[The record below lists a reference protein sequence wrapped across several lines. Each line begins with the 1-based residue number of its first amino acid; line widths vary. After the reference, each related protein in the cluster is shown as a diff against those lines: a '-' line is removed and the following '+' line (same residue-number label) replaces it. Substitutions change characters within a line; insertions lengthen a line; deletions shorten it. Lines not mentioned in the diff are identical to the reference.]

1 MMVRKKNRW
10 LTHVLLTLLVVV
22 VLFPIVWVVSTSFRR
37 DEAAFSPKLFSSRLT
52 IQHYKDLV
60 APEKNLPVLIQ
71 EMQSLVS
78 RVKPFDNVS
87 REKADRLVE
96 DRIRRFENYLAETK
110 KLLEDVNARN
120 SKIEEAL
127 SQKFSD
133 VLSYTKD
140 VLEEAKKLTQEQ
152 MDKTPLP
159 DSQRIAVAL
168 YERLKGKSFRSAE
181 FQALKDV
188 IEKVVGYS
196 VENQDTL
203 NDALSEL
210 GLVYEKEV
218 GTFMR
223 EIEKLNGEIET
234 LQREIATLK
243 KQKETLEKEILEKQ
257 KVLEVLKPDIDSVS
271 EVLVKL
277 KDMVHSVRNSKVETA
292 FPYEDSKLKSSLEK
306 LLSELNTLYNK
317 ISAFSDLSDLSEKIF
332 AMKSSLEEINNVVS
346 EDGDISKKALYGS
359 FVQSFEETVP
369 IVEGIVEKVSDGID
383 DFVQKIKDLKN
394 IENEFIVLEAKLDG
408 LEKSLNNVRS
418 SLSEKE
424 KEISS
429 AKMYLDLKI
438 FNHQIQSRI
447 DSLEDMKS
455 FNSAA
460 QIKLLSIYNTLK
472 DFVSSY
478 VSEYGGD
485 DFIGKI
491 RKLAAKLSWIEDYR
505 DLNRRVETGYKNAVE
520 IVEKAQNILDDFKGS
535 YSNLLDLSFKG
546 LYVSSEHLEMLYDL
560 VKMNFVQEV
569 LTNTAVAS
577 RKAGT
582 LMDTIPL
589 KELKSDLKKIDGDLY
604 RLAQIWEQKTK
615 HYFLRWVMNSV
626 IVAGLVSLITT
637 AVCALAAYP
646 FSRMR
651 FWGRQYGIMALLL
664 IQMFPAI
671 MYMVAIY
678 GLLKLI
684 GQFLPFLGLDS
695 LGGLIFAYLGN
706 IAYNMYLIKGFYD
719 TIPSSL
725 EEAAM
730 IDGATRFQTFYK
742 IVVPLAL
749 PILTVIVILTFIG
762 TFNEFVLARII
773 LQDVKNYTY
782 ALGLWTFSTGA
793 YETEWG
799 LFTAAALLG
808 MTPMVILFL
817 SLQKYIVGGLTKGSV
832 KG

>member
-1 MMVRKKNRW
+1 
-10 LTHVLLTLLVVV
+10 
-22 VLFPIVWVVSTSFRR
+22 
-37 DEAAFSPKLFSSRLT
+37 
-52 IQHYKDLV
+52 
-60 APEKNLPVLIQ
+60 
-71 EMQSLVS
+71 
-78 RVKPFDNVS
+78 
-87 REKADRLVE
+87 
-96 DRIRRFENYLAETK
+96 
-110 KLLEDVNARN
+110 
-120 SKIEEAL
+120 
-127 SQKFSD
+127 
-133 VLSYTKD
+133 
-140 VLEEAKKLTQEQ
+140 
-152 MDKTPLP
+152 
-159 DSQRIAVAL
+159 
-168 YERLKGKSFRSAE
+168 
-181 FQALKDV
+181 
-188 IEKVVGYS
+188 
-196 VENQDTL
+196 
-203 NDALSEL
+203 
-210 GLVYEKEV
+210 
-218 GTFMR
+218 
-223 EIEKLNGEIET
+223 
-234 LQREIATLK
+234 
-243 KQKETLEKEILEKQ
+243 
-257 KVLEVLKPDIDSVS
+257 
-271 EVLVKL
+271 
-277 KDMVHSVRNSKVETA
+277 
-292 FPYEDSKLKSSLEK
+292 
-306 LLSELNTLYNK
+306 
-317 ISAFSDLSDLSEKIF
+317 
-332 AMKSSLEEINNVVS
+332 
-346 EDGDISKKALYGS
+346 
-359 FVQSFEETVP
+359 
-369 IVEGIVEKVSDGID
+369 
-383 DFVQKIKDLKN
+383 
-394 IENEFIVLEAKLDG
+394 
-408 LEKSLNNVRS
+408 
-418 SLSEKE
+418 
-424 KEISS
+424 
-429 AKMYLDLKI
+429 
-438 FNHQIQSRI
+438 
-447 DSLEDMKS
+447 
-455 FNSAA
+455 
-460 QIKLLSIYNTLK
+460 
-472 DFVSSY
+472 